1 MSFNTISPLVEN
13 LTGIDVE
20 KFLEKSQGVVVSSPL
35 NQGISGWVFDVPSGE
50 SVDQSADITD
60 HWIETGSFINDHAVI
75 KPVRITLSGFVGNL
89 VYHAPQPG
97 ELGYALS
104 NLSSKLSEVDA
115 YAGPF
120 TDQYTAKAA
129 KALERASYIANQVD
143 AIAKRATN
151 ILKYFAGD
159 GQQINPMQLAYI
171 QLMSLMRSKQI
182 VTCQTPW
189 EYFPK
194 LMIENVIPS
203 QDESS
208 NDMTSFTVILKEVR
222 FSEVKTT
229 TFDQDLFPPAQA
241 QQAADPVSNGPIQ
254 GKQDNSS
261 FLYKAFGAGQ

>member
-35 NQGISGWVFDVPSGE
+35 NQGISGWVFDIPSGE
-50 SVDQSADITD
+50 SVDQSCDITD

-89 VYHAPQPG
+89 VYRSPQPG

-104 NLSSKLSEVDA
+104 NLSSKLTEVDA
-115 YAGPF
+115 YVGPF

-129 KALERASYIANQVD
+129 KTLERASYVANQVD
-143 AIAKRATN
+143 AISKRATN

-159 GQQINPMQLAYI
+159 GQQINPMQLAYL
-171 QLMSLMRSKQI
+171 QLSGLHRSKQV
-182 VTCQTPW
+182 VTVQTPW

-194 LMIENVIPS
+194 MMIESITSS
-203 QDESS
+203 QDETS
-208 NDMTSFTVILKEVR
+208 NDITSFSVMLKEVR
-222 FSEVKTT
+222 FAEVKVT

-241 QQAADPVSNGPIQ
+241 QQSANPVNNGPVQ

-261 FLYKAFGAGQ
+261 FLYKAFGSGQ

>member
-159 GQQINPMQLAYI
+159 GQQINAMQLAYL
-171 QLMSLMRSKQI
+171 QLSGLHRSKQV
-182 VTCQTPW
+182 VTVQTPW

-194 LMIENVIPS
+194 MMIESLSSS
-203 QDESS
+203 QDEAS
-208 NDMTSFTVILKEVR
+208 NDITSFSIVLKEVR

-241 QQAADPVSNGPIQ
+241 QQSAGPVSNGPVQ

-261 FLYKAFGAGQ
+261 FLYKAFGSGQ